1 MQLLLIFNH
10 QGTVHVKIKIL
21 KSRKFI
27 VFFTE
32 TSLWHFVLQK
42 TGYRENFVIFVY
54 SQLQGVKGQW
64 GLN

>member
-1 MQLLLIFNH
+1 MQIIIQFLMKK
-10 QGTVHVKIKIL
+10 TVNVKIKIL

-54 SQLQGVKGQW
+54 SQPQGVKGQ
-64 GLN
+64 